1 MSSAPSLQRI
11 AQAVRQIGEQ
21 HRQLA
26 DELDELGRRG
36 GLRPASRSELLE
48 MVRALLTEL
57 GVLAPSPAPS
67 PSPSSPTPTTPTRPT
82 RPREDPMPILF
93 RDFAYAHAR
102 VAMKGDDIAVERGTG
117 FERIAFLATKLP
129 EPVCKDPIQAPIARP
144 PVPAQLPRNTQLVR
158 LRLSADHQ
166 IDADEMVAIAVPA
179 DRETAYRY
187 EVTAIPVGDDRT
199 IDVAVRAVEPDT
211 NAPLTVARFHVLLL
225 RVA

>member
-1 MSSAPSLQRI
+1 MSSAPFIQRI
-11 AQAVRQIGEQ
+11 AQAVRAIGEQ
-21 HRQLA
+21 HRLLA
-26 DELDELGRRG
+26 HELEEIGRRG
-36 GLRPASRSELLE
+36 GSRSELLE
-48 MVRALLTEL
+48 MVRALLAEL
-57 GVLAPSPAPS
+57 GVRPPPSPN
-67 PSPSSPTPTTPTRPT
+67 
-82 RPREDPMPILF
+82 PREDPMPILF

-102 VAMKGDDIAVERGTG
+102 VAMKGDDIVVERGTG
-117 FERIAFLATKLP
+117 FDRVAFLATKMP
-129 EPVCKDPIQAPIARP
+129 DPVCKDPGQAPVARP

-158 LRLSADHQ
+158 LRLSGDHQ

-211 NAPLTVARFHVLLL
+211 NAPLTIARFHVLLL